1 LKEKENSVVRSETVT
16 FLYKVPLSVHTIYDV
31 DYENP
36 DYEKFPALKYA
47 KDMKFLWN
55 MVMRFYSGSILA
67 FQQIFEPG
75 FHFH

>member
-1 LKEKENSVVRSETVT
+1 LFDQKQSP

-67 FQQIFEPG
+67 FQQIFGTWVFSFTEG
-75 FHFH
+75 SSQ